1 MTYLDNLNPKQ
12 KEAVTTNLKKVLV
25 IAGAGSGK
33 TRVLITRIKYL
44 LDNGAHIS
52 DIVAFTFTNKAAIE
66 MKSRIGSLTPNITT
80 FHSYAYQQ
88 LLADNNY
95 LKLGFKERPQII
107 TDTEKSKIIRTILK
121 DYKDKYSNIPFIKA
135 ISLIKNKTPI
145 KTIKEEDEALLHLVY
160 LKYQE
165 TLKQNNLI
173 DFDDMIP
180 LFIELAN
187 NDEYFNYGIQ
197 LPYVLVDECQDINQ
211 VQYDLIKIISKEFQN
226 IFMVG
231 DDDQLIYS
239 FRSSDIKILND
250 FKDNCDKVIVLN
262 ENYRSNK
269 DILEHANSLVSHNA
283 QRLTKTLKANIDTK
297 AIIEYKDYAS
307 TSDEAIAVINKIKKL
322 FKGGIAPKDIAILY
336 RNNYESLML
345 ERELKKANIN
355 YNIYGASPLFES
367 EAILKI
373 TAAIRII
380 FKQNEDYNFIN
391 LINIEQYEKI
401 NFKEAYLK
409 QSKPI
414 LEFAKTYSNNKIKE
428 LAINLLNLRQELN
441 NIPDAITFYNK
452 LLDAIKFKSY
462 YKNNK
467 KAINQMYNFL
477 DILAQIPIKDIAL
490 TINELMIHGDN
501 NNKSNYK
508 DTISLLT
515 IHKAKGLEFKVIFLI
530 SINEGI
536 IPRFEA
542 KGLELEEERRLC
554 YVALTRA
561 KERLYL
567 SSSIIHFI
575 NGKLY
580 KMKPSKFLIEANF
593 IKQSNFLGRYFYN

>member
-1 MTYLDNLNPKQ
+1 MTYLNNLNPKQ

-33 TRVLITRIKYL
+33 TRVLTTRIKYL
-44 LDNGAHIS
+44 LDNGANIR
-52 DIVAFTFTNKAAIE
+52 DIIAFTFTNKAAIE
-66 MKSRIGSLTPNITT
+66 MKLRIGSLSPNITT

-95 LKLGFKERPQII
+95 LKLGFRERPQII
-107 TDTEKSKIIRTILK
+107 TDIEKSKIIKKILK
-121 DYKDKYSNIPFIKA
+121 DHKDKYSNIPFIKA

-145 KTIKEEDEALLHLVY
+145 KIIKEQDEALLHLVY

-180 LFIELAN
+180 LFIELALN
-187 NDEYFNYGIQ
+187 NEFFNYGIQ

-211 VQYDLIKIISKEFQN
+211 VQYDLIKIISKEYEN

-250 FKDNCDKVIVLN
+250 FKDNCDKVIVLT

-269 DILEHANSLVSHNA
+269 DILEHANTLVSHNTT
-283 QRLTKTLKANIDTK
+283 RLTKTLKTHLEDK

-307 TSDEAIAVINKIKKL
+307 TSDEAIAVINKIKNL
-322 FKGGIAPKDIAILY
+322 FKEGIAPKDIAILY
-336 RNNYESLML
+336 RNNNESLML

-355 YNIYGASPLFES
+355 YTIYGTSPLFEA
-367 EAILKI
+367 ETIGKI
-373 TAAIRII
+373 TSAIRLV
-380 FKQNEDYNFIN
+380 FKQNEDYNFMN
-391 LINIEQYEKI
+391 LINIEQAEKI
-401 NFKEAYLK
+401 IFREAYIK
-409 QSKPI
+409 QSKNI
-414 LEFAKTYSNNKIKE
+414 LEFARSYDNIKIKE
-428 LAINLLNLRQELN
+428 LAINLLNLRQELI
-441 NIPDAITFYNK
+441 NISDTTTFYNK
-452 LLDAIKFKSY
+452 LLEAIKYKSF

-467 KAINQMYNFL
+467 KAINQMYNFG
-477 DILAQIPIKDIAL
+477 DILAQIPLKDLAL
-490 TINELMIHGDN
+490 TINELILNKDN
-501 NNKSNYK
+501 KAKSNYNN
-508 DTISLLT
+508 TISLLT

-530 SINEGI
+530 SLNEGI

-554 YVALTRA
+554 YVAITRA

-580 KMKPSKFLIEANF
+580 KMKPSKFLVEANF
-593 IKQSNFLGRYFYN
+593 IKQNNFLGRYFYN

>member
-33 TRVLITRIKYL
+33 TRVLTTRIKYL

-66 MKSRIGSLTPNITT
+66 MESRIGSLTPNITT

-226 IFMVG
+226 VFMVG

-307 TSDEAIAVINKIKKL
+307 TSDKAIAVINKIKKL
-322 FKGGIAPKDIAILY
+322 FKEGIVPKDIAILY

-345 ERELKKANIN
+345 ERELKK
-355 YNIYGASPLFES
+355 L
-367 EAILKI
+367 IL
-373 TAAIRII
+373 T
-380 FKQNEDYNFIN
+380 
-391 LINIEQYEKI
+391 
-401 NFKEAYLK
+401 
-409 QSKPI
+409 
-414 LEFAKTYSNNKIKE
+414 
-428 LAINLLNLRQELN
+428 
-441 NIPDAITFYNK
+441 ITFTAHHHYLNRKPFLK
-452 LLDAIKFKSY
+452 LP
-462 YKNNK
+462 
-467 KAINQMYNFL
+467 Q
-477 DILAQIPIKDIAL
+477 P
-490 TINELMIHGDN
+490 
-501 NNKSNYK
+501 
-508 DTISLLT
+508 
-515 IHKAKGLEFKVIFLI
+515 
-530 SINEGI
+530 
-536 IPRFEA
+536 
-542 KGLELEEERRLC
+542 
-554 YVALTRA
+554 
-561 KERLYL
+561 
-567 SSSIIHFI
+567 
-575 NGKLY
+575 
-580 KMKPSKFLIEANF
+580 
-593 IKQSNFLGRYFYN
+593 